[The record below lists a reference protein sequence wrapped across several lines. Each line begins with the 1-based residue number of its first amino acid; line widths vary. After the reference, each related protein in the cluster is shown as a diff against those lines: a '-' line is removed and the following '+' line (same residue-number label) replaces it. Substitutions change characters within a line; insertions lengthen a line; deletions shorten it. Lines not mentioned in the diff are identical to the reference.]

1 MIELY
6 LYIKIYLYYF
16 PGRLKNM
23 PNLENHR
30 GSHFEF
36 QFQKLLRLYHNTYIL
51 LFCMDLSTEAYRGLW
66 FNRTHLPLFQNMSL
80 KIYTNFFSSSGGY
93 KINNLKDKM
102 RHGMWVYILLNNLA
116 SSHCNTGITFGT
128 GGQNAMKNQWSF
140 ILRYFSLKF
149 SCEEIIKAIGLILW
163 CNMFAVTLVFF

>member
-80 KIYTNFFSSSGGY
+80 KIYIKFFLSSGGY
-93 KINNLKDKM
+93 NFKIKYLKDKM
-102 RHGMWVYILLNNLA
+102 KHRMWVHILLSNLA
-116 SSHCNTGITFGT
+116 SSLTWVLLLAQEATMLWKISKILPWDIWV
-128 GGQNAMKNQWSF
+128 QSF
-140 ILRYFSLKF
+140 LARK
-149 SCEEIIKAIGLILW
+149 
-163 CNMFAVTLVFF
+163 